1 MVIILCV
8 LRLIILMVLIIL
20 ISVLITV
27 FIFIIV
33 VLLLFSLLILLVL
46 LILLI
51 LLRCNRRIIF
61 GRFFVRSSKSDA
73 GWLTPV
79 KELLGDMAENLQADC
94 VQSRQA
100 FLVRHCPCMK
110 THYE

>member
-1 MVIILCV
+1 MGNATQGLCV
-8 LRLIILMVLIIL
+8 RC
-20 ISVLITV
+20 
-27 FIFIIV
+27 V
-33 VLLLFSLLILLVL
+33 V
-46 LILLI
+46 
-51 LLRCNRRIIF
+51 
-61 GRFFVRSSKSDA
+61 RFFVRASKSDA